1 MVEKLKDVVNTIDP
15 KDYLRLEILSK
26 AQDQQLKSLNK
37 KLTEQKEE
45 IAKLKS
51 ELNAAKREPLTSNLI
66 QVVQNAT
73 VEEMICMQEIQKLK
87 MFSDER
93 ELTHE
98 EAKKLEIY
106 VKVINSKKPVETK
119 EETIAKTMTDDELLQ
134 FMKQV
139 EEKK

>member
-1 MVEKLKDVVNTIDP
+1 MAEKLKDVVNTIDP

-45 IAKLKS
+45 ISKLKS
-51 ELNAAKREPLTSNLI
+51 ELNAAKKEPLKSSSI

-106 VKVINSKKPVETK
+106 VKVINSKKPMETK
-119 EETIAKTMTDDELLQ
+119 EENATKTMSDEELLQ

-139 EEKK
+139 DEKK

>member
-1 MVEKLKDVVNTIDP
+1 MAEKLKDVVNTIDP

-51 ELNAAKREPLTSNLI
+51 ELNAAKKEPLTSNLI

-139 EEKK
+139 DENK